1 MMQVQK
7 SLFQFAIIM
16 LVNYIFNGKF
26 MSIFVHTGVLMRYKT
41 FVTLKPRIK
50 SANNVCMFKSMSRSK
65 QKLSLLCQKR
75 NQNQFS
81 AVEFNFLKLF
91 VLLIYVG
98 YAAHGI
104 E

>member
-1 MMQVQK
+1 
-7 SLFQFAIIM
+7 
-16 LVNYIFNGKF
+16 
-26 MSIFVHTGVLMRYKT
+26 MSIFVHTGVLMRFKT

-50 SANNVCMFKSMSRSK
+50 SAFNVCLFKSMSRSK

-81 AVEFNFLKLF
+81 AVEFNFLKLLIKINEF